1 MKVMKKK
8 IIIVGGGFAG
18 IQAAKTF
25 CHSKSDIEVIL
36 IDRRNHHLFQ
46 PLLYQV
52 AMAGLAS
59 TDISVPIRSVLSECS
74 CIQVLLGNVT
84 AVDLKTKTLTTDF
97 QNFSYDYLVLACGS
111 KQSYFGHK
119 EWENFAPG
127 LKSIEEA
134 VEIRRRVLLAFEL
147 AEREKNLE
155 KQKQLLT
162 FIIVGGGPTG
172 VELAGALGEIS
183 RYTLNYEFRN
193 IDPRRTKVVLI
204 EAGARILSAYSEDL
218 SNKATRALEKIG
230 VQVWTASRVQ
240 EISEKGVKV
249 GNEFLEASTV
259 LWAAGVEPSS
269 LNRMLSVPLDQQ
281 GRVMVGEDLSI
292 PGHAEVFVLGDQ
304 ANFSHGSEALPGLA
318 PVAIQQGRKAAENI
332 LADLRGKA
340 REHFRY
346 VDKGMMST
354 IGRSSAVA
362 KIKSY
367 EFAGFFAWILWLV
380 VHIYYLIGFKNR
392 LFVLFQWAWAYLTWK
407 RGARI
412 ITSRDWHSL

>member
-172 VELAGALGEIS
+172 VELA
-183 RYTLNYEFRN
+183 
-193 IDPRRTKVVLI
+193 
-204 EAGARILSAYSEDL
+204 
-218 SNKATRALEKIG
+218 
-230 VQVWTASRVQ
+230 
-240 EISEKGVKV
+240 
-249 GNEFLEASTV
+249 
-259 LWAAGVEPSS
+259 
-269 LNRMLSVPLDQQ
+269 
-281 GRVMVGEDLSI
+281 
-292 PGHAEVFVLGDQ
+292 
-304 ANFSHGSEALPGLA
+304 
-318 PVAIQQGRKAAENI
+318 
-332 LADLRGKA
+332 
-340 REHFRY
+340 
-346 VDKGMMST
+346 
-354 IGRSSAVA
+354 
-362 KIKSY
+362 
-367 EFAGFFAWILWLV
+367 
-380 VHIYYLIGFKNR
+380 
-392 LFVLFQWAWAYLTWK
+392 
-407 RGARI
+407 
-412 ITSRDWHSL
+412 